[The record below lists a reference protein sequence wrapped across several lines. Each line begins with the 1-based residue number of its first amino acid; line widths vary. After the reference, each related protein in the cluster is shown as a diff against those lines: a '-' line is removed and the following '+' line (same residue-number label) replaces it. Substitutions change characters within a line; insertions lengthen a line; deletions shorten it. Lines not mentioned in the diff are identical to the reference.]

1 MTVTSSLP
9 RRTVLTAIAAAAVLA
24 LGACGNKGDKADV
37 ASASTATSAP
47 ATAAPGNHN
56 RADTTFAQQMI
67 VHHRQAIEM
76 ADLAEKRASSSKVK
90 TLAAKIEKEQKP
102 EIKTMSGWLKSWGE
116 KVPQGMSMSMPGMN
130 HGSPSA
136 TPSVPGM
143 MNDRRMREMMQTS
156 GKAFDTMFLT
166 MMIKHH
172 QGAIDMAKAEKKHG
186 SYDPAKALAGDIVT
200 AQSAEITQM
209 RKMLGHTS

>member
-1 MTVTSSLP
+1 MTVTSSPP
-9 RRTVLTAIAAAAVLA
+9 RRTVWTAIAAAAVLA
-24 LGACGNKGDKADV
+24 LGACGNKGDKAEV

-76 ADLAEKRASSSKVK
+76 ADLAERRASSSKVK
-90 TLAAKIEKEQKP
+90 ALAAKIEKEQKR

-116 KVPQGMSMSMPGMN
+116 KVPQGMSMPGMN
-130 HGSPSA
+130 DGSTSA
-136 TPSVPGM
+136 TPSMPGM

-186 SYDPAKALAGDIVT
+186 SYGPAKALAGDIVT
-200 AQSAEITQM
+200 TQSAEITEM